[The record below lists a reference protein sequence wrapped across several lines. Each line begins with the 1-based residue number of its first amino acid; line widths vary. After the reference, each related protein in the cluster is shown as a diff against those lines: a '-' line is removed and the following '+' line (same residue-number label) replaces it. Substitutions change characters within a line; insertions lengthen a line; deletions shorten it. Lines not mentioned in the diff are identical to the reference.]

1 MVCCGVLWCAA
12 AWCGV
17 LWCTVIFWNVLRCT
31 ALYCGVL
38 VLTPVPA
45 PSACDDAVSHSRPP
59 TLTSHRPTVQY
70 RDPTVVRTSIRPC
83 ASTTSTLL
91 YLDSSSARGHG
102 RGHASANMAM
112 ARRPAA
118 RPRRLGLGQHQS
130 ERLHIFQR
138 PALRPT
144 ARSRTGPRARTSRR
158 PLQRLLQ

>member
-1 MVCCGVLWCAA
+1 MCCGVLWCAA
-12 AWCGV
+12 VWCGV
-17 LWCTVIFWNVLRCT
+17 LWCTALFWNVLRCT
-31 ALYCGVL
+31 VLYCGVL

-144 ARSRTGPRARTSRR
+144 ARSRTGPRARASRR

>member
-12 AWCGV
+12 VWCGV
-17 LWCTVIFWNVLRCT
+17 LWCTVLFWNVLRCT

-138 PALRPT
+138 PTLRPT
-144 ARSRTGPRARTSRR
+144 ARSRTGPGARASRR